1 MRDYKLLSSP
11 SFYIFGA
18 FFPSWM
24 LCLFLALIIVLMLR
38 VIFIRT
44 GLDDLLTFKLTAYTA
59 MVIAI
64 ACAMS
69 LVVYGR

>member
-1 MRDYKLLSSP
+1 MLSGP

-24 LCLFLALIIVLMLR
+24 LSLFVALIIVLLVR

-64 ACAMS
+64 TCAMS

>member
-1 MRDYKLLSSP
+1 
-11 SFYIFGA
+11 
-18 FFPSWM
+18 M

>member
-1 MRDYKLLSSP
+1 MFSGP
-11 SFYIFGA
+11 SFYVFGA

-24 LCLFLALIIVLMLR
+24 LCLFIALIIVLLLR
-38 VIFIRT
+38 VVLIRT
-44 GLDDLLTFKLTAYTA
+44 GLDDLFTFRLTAYTA

-64 ACAMS
+64 ACALA

>member
-1 MRDYKLLSSP
+1 MFSGP

-24 LCLFLALIIVLMLR
+24 LCLFIALIIVLLLR
-38 VIFIRT
+38 VVFIRT
-44 GLDDLLTFKLTAYTA
+44 GLDDLLTFRLTAYTA

-64 ACAMS
+64 ACGLA

>member
-1 MRDYKLLSSP
+1 MFSGP

-24 LCLFLALIIVLMLR
+24 LCLFVALIIVLLLR
-38 VIFIRT
+38 VVFIRT
-44 GLDDLLTFKLTAYTA
+44 GLDDLLTFRLTAYTA
-59 MVIAI
+59 MVVAI
-64 ACAMS
+64 ACALA